1 MTDLP
6 PSVAWKRRMDECL
19 AEPGQPARL
28 FSLGAMVKMLPFILR
43 MQRILKKSAE
53 AGFDPIN
60 MSNPINMGLDQGV
73 PLGGMGAGSIGRGWR
88 GDFRRWMMRPGKFF
102 YKTVFADQFTL
113 FVQRQVGPAQVQVLF
128 PGRPE
133 EDQLSAWPWQMNP
146 ACATYYGLFPRAWTT
161 YENPLPGV
169 RLTCRQVSPVI
180 PHNYRE
186 TSYPEAAFVWRVE
199 NLGVKEA
206 RLGLMFTFQN
216 GIGAPNDQA
225 SGHFNLPFRLPTG
238 KPGEEICGVALH
250 HLHRQQKVVLPGH
263 NGEATVYEDPL
274 TFAIAARP
282 GKELEVTY
290 QTRFTTS
297 SSGADVWTS
306 FAQSGKLENL
316 QDETPTSPGETIGA
330 AVAVTLKLAPGA
342 SRELVFSL
350 AWDMPQ
356 ARSGF
361 GTPYYRRYTQFYGV
375 EGNAAPLM
383 ARDALLS
390 YPAWEEQIEAWQKP
404 LLENDHL
411 PDWYRMALFNEL
423 YYLVDGGVLW
433 GYAKDDP
440 RPTEDQMGRFGY
452 LEGHEYRMVN
462 TYDVHFY
469 ASWALAMLWPKL
481 ELGLTRDFAAAVLDE
496 NHEMR
501 VMIMDGK
508 KAPRKLA
515 GAVPHDLGWY
525 DEDPWKL
532 VNGYFMHDTNEWKDL
547 NSKFVLQVY
556 RDYVV
561 TDDRQ
566 LLVDTW
572 EALCMAMETLL
583 RHDHDGDSLIE
594 NAGFPDQ
601 TYDMWTVSGPSAY
614 TGGLWLASLSAIA
627 AIADLLGRTDQAA
640 RWRGI
645 YEKGQAAYAAKLWN
659 GRYYNYDS
667 SRSRQ
672 HDSIIADQL
681 AGQWYALACGLPG
694 VVNRHQALSAL
705 KTVFDFNVM
714 RLHKGGTGAM
724 NGMRPDG
731 KIDRTSIQSQEV
743 WTGTTYALAAA
754 MLQAGLK
761 DEAFKTAE
769 GVCKTTYYRTG
780 YWFQTP
786 EAWNE
791 KADFRALTYM
801 RPLAIWAMQWEL
813 ESPDFRL

>member
-1 MTDLP
+1 
-6 PSVAWKRRMDECL
+6 
-19 AEPGQPARL
+19 
-28 FSLGAMVKMLPFILR
+28 
-43 MQRILKKSAE
+43 MQRTLKKSAA

-60 MSNPINMGLDQGV
+60 FTNPVNMGLDQGV
-73 PLGGMGAGSIGRGWR
+73 PLGGMGGGSIGRGWR

-102 YKTVFADQFTL
+102 YKSVFADQFSL
-113 FVQRQVGPAQVQVLF
+113 FVQRPGGPAQALALF

-133 EDQLSAWPWQMNP
+133 DGTLPAWNWGMDP

-180 PHNYRE
+180 PNNYRE
-186 TSYPEAAFVWRVE
+186 TSYPEAVFVWTVE
-199 NLGVKEA
+199 NLGDQEA
-206 RLGLMFTFQN
+206 TLGLMFTFQN

-225 SGHFNLPFRLPTG
+225 GQHFNMPFRLPTG
-238 KPGEEICGVALH
+238 KPGEEVCGVALR

-263 NGEATVYEDPL
+263 DSPAQLYEDPL
-274 TFAIAARP
+274 TFAIAAKA
-282 GKELEVTY
+282 GDGLEVTY
-290 QTRFTTS
+290 QTRFAAAS
-297 SSGADVWTS
+297 RGADVWGS
-306 FAQSGKLENL
+306 FAQNGKLENL
-316 QDETPTSPGETIGA
+316 EDETPTSPGETIGG

-342 SRELVFSL
+342 SREVVFSL
-350 AWDMPQ
+350 AWDMPL

-361 GTPYYRRYTQFYGV
+361 GTPYYRRYTQFYGTQ
-375 EGNAAPLM
+375 GNAAPVM
-383 ARDALLS
+383 ARDALLA
-390 YPAWEEQIEAWQKP
+390 YPAWEEQIDAWQKP
-404 LLENDHL
+404 ILEDNNL

-433 GYAKDDP
+433 GYPQGAKDSP
-440 RPTEDQMGRFGY
+440 RPTEDQMGTFGY

-469 ASWALAMLWPKL
+469 ASWALTMLWPRL
-481 ELGLTRDFAAAVLDE
+481 ELSLTRNFASTVLSED
-496 NHEMR
+496 HELR

-508 KAPRKLA
+508 KAPRKQA
-515 GAVPHDLGWY
+515 GAVPHDVGWY
-525 DEDPWKL
+525 DEDPWNL
-532 VNGYFMHDTNEWKDL
+532 LNGYFMHNTNEWKDL
-547 NSKFVLQVY
+547 NPKFVLQVY
-556 RDYVV
+556 RDYFV
-561 TDDRQ
+561 THDQQ

-572 EALCMAMETLL
+572 EAVCMAMETLL
-583 RHDHDGDSLIE
+583 RHDHDGDGLIE
-594 NAGFPDQ
+594 NAGLPDQ
-601 TYDMWTVSGPSAY
+601 TYDVWTVSGPSAY

-627 AIADLLGRTDQAA
+627 AIAGLLGKTDQAA
-640 RWRGI
+640 RWQGI
-645 YEKGQAAYAAKLWN
+645 YEKGKIAYETKLWN

-667 SRSRQ
+667 SRSHQ
-672 HDSIIADQL
+672 HDSIMADQL
-681 AGQWYALACGLPG
+681 AGQWYALACGLPA
-694 VVNRHQALSAL
+694 VVDRQHARSAL
-705 KTVFDFNVM
+705 KTVFDYNVM
-714 RLHKGGTGAM
+714 QLHKGEMGAM

-743 WTGTTYALAAA
+743 WTGTSYALAAA

-786 EAWNE
+786 EAWDE

-813 ESPDFRL
+813 SKS

>member
-1 MTDLP
+1 
-6 PSVAWKRRMDECL
+6 MDERL
-19 AEPGQPARL
+19 AQPGKAARL
-28 FSLGAMVKMLPFILR
+28 FSFGAMVKMLPFIVR
-43 MQRILKKSAE
+43 MMRTLKKSAV

-60 MSNPINMGLDQGV
+60 ISNPIHMGLDQGV
-73 PLGGMGAGSIGRGWR
+73 PLGGMGGGSIGRGWR

-102 YKTVFADQFTL
+102 YKSVFADQFSL
-113 FVQRQVGPAQVQVLF
+113 FVQRPGGPAQALALF

-133 EDQLSAWPWQMNP
+133 DGALSAWNWGMDP

-161 YENPLPGV
+161 YESPLPGV

-199 NLGVKEA
+199 NLGDQA
-206 RLGLMFTFQN
+206 ATLGLMFTFQN

-225 SGHFNLPFRLPTG
+225 GQHFNLPFRLPASQ
-238 KPGEEICGVALH
+238 PGEEVCGVALH
-250 HLHRQQKVVLPGH
+250 HLHRQQKVVLPDQTGQPDRL
-263 NGEATVYEDPL
+263 YEDPL
-274 TFAIAARP
+274 TFAIAAKA
-282 GKELEVTY
+282 GEGLEVTY
-290 QTRFTTS
+290 QTRFGAS
-297 SSGADVWTS
+297 SRGADVWDS

-316 QDETPTSPGETIGA
+316 EDETPTSPGETIGG

-342 SRELVFSL
+342 SREVVFSL
-350 AWDMPQ
+350 AWDMPL

-361 GTPYYRRYTQFYGV
+361 GTPYYRRYTQFYGT
-375 EGNAAPLM
+375 EGNAAPAM
-383 ARDALLS
+383 ARDALLA
-390 YPAWEEQIEAWQKP
+390 YPAWEEQIDAWQKP
-404 LLENDHL
+404 ILEDNTL

-433 GYAKDDP
+433 GYPKDGP
-440 RPTEDQMGRFGY
+440 RPNEDQMGNFGY

-469 ASWALAMLWPKL
+469 ASWALAMLWPRL
-481 ELGLTRDFAAAVLDE
+481 ELSLTRSFAAAVLSED
-496 NHEMR
+496 HSMR

-515 GAVPHDLGWY
+515 GAVPHDVGWY
-525 DEDPWKL
+525 DEDPWKRI
-532 VNGYFMHDTNEWKDL
+532 NGYFMHDTNQWKDL
-547 NSKFVLQVY
+547 NPKFVLQVY
-556 RDYVV
+556 RDYMI
-561 TDDRQ
+561 TQDAH
-566 LLVDTW
+566 LLEDTW
-572 EALCMAMETLL
+572 EAVCMAMETLL
-583 RHDHDGDSLIE
+583 RHDHDGDGLIE

-601 TYDMWTVSGPSAY
+601 TYDIWTVSGPSAY

-627 AIADLLGRTDQAA
+627 AIARRLGKPDQAA
-640 RWRGI
+640 RWQAI
-645 YEKGQAAYAAKLWN
+645 YEKGKAAYEAKLWN
-659 GRYYNYDS
+659 GRYYNYDC

-672 HDSIIADQL
+672 HDSIMADQM
-681 AGQWYALACGLPG
+681 AGQWYALACGLPE
-694 VVNRHQALSAL
+694 VVNPQHARSAL
-705 KTVFDFNVM
+705 KMVFDYNVM
-714 RLHKGGTGAM
+714 QLHKGEMGAM

-731 KIDRTSIQSQEV
+731 KIDRTSLQSQEV

-813 ESPDFRL
+813 SKK